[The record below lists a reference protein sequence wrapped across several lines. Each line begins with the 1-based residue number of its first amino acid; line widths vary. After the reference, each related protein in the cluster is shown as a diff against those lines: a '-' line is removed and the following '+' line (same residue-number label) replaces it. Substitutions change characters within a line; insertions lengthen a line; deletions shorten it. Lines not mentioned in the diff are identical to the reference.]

1 MEQFFIGASVALCII
16 IFLTLYRA
24 VFGPTVFDR
33 IVGAGFVGTKTAV
46 LLVIMVTGLA
56 SKDNVVE
63 ALRAGANHYIIR
75 PVVQEKVI
83 EIVNATISKYRA
95 A

>member
-1 MEQFFIGASVALCII
+1 VERFFLGAAIACCLI

-46 LLVIMVTGLA
+46 LLVLIGFIYKRLDMFVDLA
-56 SKDNVVE
+56 LVYSILNFIGT
-63 ALRAGANHYIIR
+63 LI
-75 PVVQEKVI
+75 
-83 EIVNATISKYRA
+83 ISKYFIRGGVR
-95 A
+95 